1 MQPFDALTMRAII
14 QEARPLLLN
23 RKVEKI
29 QQLSR
34 DEIVIALRSKAGT
47 VSLLVSAQASFGRLC
62 LALNPPSPKT
72 QAPPAFC
79 QILRKHLTSGLLG
92 NIEQFP
98 GERITDL
105 VFACVDELG
114 NKSIKI
120 LTAEIMGR
128 HSNLI
133 LWDKTSE
140 TILGASHNVTQE
152 MSRQREV
159 APGLRYCRPPK
170 QDKPGIFSIT
180 PEEFERTFQSLIGA
194 PAPSAGE
201 PESYEQWL
209 MGNFAGLGRHLSE
222 EIVEAAGASGGFA
235 AVPADQQVLERLWQ
249 RVFGI
254 QELTAYNP
262 SMRLDLSRFS
272 VVSWWRDVAPH
283 QDEEWKSFPSV
294 NDMVDAYFKGIQLRT
309 EIQQLKDRIRSELRS
324 EEEKLR
330 FRLDTAEKLLVT
342 SRDHQQY
349 KNYGDMILANLKTVA
364 PGQTSLQCANLYAD
378 NNGGAV
384 VDIALNPN
392 LTASQNAQSYYRL
405 FAKSRTRCRTAE
417 ASHQD
422 AASRL
427 DEVTKHFA
435 LLDQAD
441 NLADLQLLKE
451 RILDRGKKSEAP
463 PPPPSRPRD
472 KALQPRL
479 MSIKSSDGLTII
491 VGRNKMENDVLIS
504 KLTQPNDIWL
514 HAQGLEGAHVVIK
527 TQNKKEPPATTLKEA
542 AQVAARF
549 ARAGLGGKIKVVY
562 TFGKYV
568 RKLGRDKP
576 GLVRYENEKTIEVDT
591 TAPMPQ
597 SLRRLFS

>member
-62 LALNPPSPKT
+62 LALNPPAPKT

-79 QILRKHLTSGLLG
+79 QVLRKHLTSALLL

-105 VFACVDELG
+105 VFACMDELG
-114 NKSIKI
+114 NKSTKI

-159 APGLRYCRPPK
+159 APGLRYTRPPK
-170 QDKPGIFSIT
+170 QDKPGIFSISKDEFLKTFDAPPVIT
-180 PEEFERTFQSLIGA
+180 PTTGEEPKT
-194 PAPSAGE
+194 
-201 PESYEQWL
+201 YEQWL

-222 EIVEAAGASGGFA
+222 EIVEAAAAKGGFD
-235 AVPADQQVLERLWQ
+235 VIPPSPEVREQIWN
-249 RVFGI
+249 RVFEL
-254 QELTAYNP
+254 QELSAYNP
-262 SMRLDLSRFS
+262 SLRLDLSRFS
-272 VVSWWRDVAPH
+272 VVSWWRDVAPE
-283 QDEEWKSFPSV
+283 QEEDWKSFPSV

-330 FRLDTAEKLLVT
+330 FRLETAAKLLVT

-349 KNYGDMILANLKTVA
+349 KNFGDMILANLKSVE
-364 PGQTSLQCANLYAD
+364 PGQTVLQCANLYAD
-378 NNGGAV
+378 NNGGSTV
-384 VDIALNPN
+384 EIVLNAN

-422 AASRL
+422 ASARMA
-427 DEVTKHFA
+427 EVTKHFA

-441 NLADLQLLKE
+441 NLADLQVLKE
-451 RILDRGKKSEAP
+451 RILDRGKRPETP
-463 PPPPSRPRD
+463 PPPPPRQRE
-472 KALQPRL
+472 KSSQPRL
-479 MSIKSSDGLTII
+479 MSMKSSDGLTII
-491 VGRNKMENDVLIS
+491 VGRNKVENDVLIS
-504 KLTQPNDIWL
+504 KLTQPNDVWL
-514 HAQGLEGAHVVIK
+514 HAQGLEGAHVLIK

-549 ARAGLGGKIKVVY
+549 ARTGLGGKVKVVY

-576 GLVRYENEKTIEVDT
+576 GQVRYENEKTIEVDT
-591 TAPMPQ
+591 AAPMPP